1 MMIAHLP
8 ELAAWLVLIPP
19 ILGAF
24 MALGHA
30 LL

>member
-1 MMIAHLP
+1 MLIEHLP
-8 ELAAWLVLIPP
+8 ELTAWLVLIPP

-30 LL
+30 IL